1 MTLMRKRK
9 LLLLTGL
16 AVLATIT
23 WPGCRGFFVKPTLSK
38 ITINPASTSVLVG
51 GTQQLTATGTN
62 DDGSTSDVTTSATWS
77 SSDSTLVTVNT
88 TGLVTGVANSTT
100 GATITAVKNG
110 ISGTATVTV
119 GQQTLTITS
128 PSGTVFSVSG
138 GLPQSGIQLDA
149 KLGNTE
155 ATSSTTFTSSDTTV
169 IVMSTV
175 TPGLATFAGGT
186 GTVTITGTNSGSTGT
201 IQITVNP

>member
-1 MTLMRKRK
+1 MIWTYRRK
-9 LLLLTGL
+9 LLFLTGL
-16 AVLATIT
+16 AAVSIVMSV
-23 WPGCRGFFVKPTLSK
+23 GCRGFFVKPTLTK
-38 ITINPASTSVLVG
+38 ITINPATTSVLVG

-62 DDGSTSDVTTSATWS
+62 DDNSTSDVTTSSSWS
-77 SSDSTLVTVNT
+77 SSDSTLVTVSS
-88 TGLVTGVANSTT
+88 TGLVTGVANTTT

-138 GLPQSGIQLDA
+138 GLPQAGIQLDA

-155 ATSSTTFTSSDTTV
+155 STSTTTFTSSDPTIV
-169 IVMSTV
+169 VMSTV

-201 IQITVNP
+201 LQITVNP